1 MRLSSLAARPFL
13 PRTFPGV
20 LSLSLLCALAFP
32 LSVVAQHFGNAHID
46 VRLVGA
52 DSVLVEVSA
61 DREDFY
67 NTVQAFPDVHKGT
80 LDSFVALY
88 QQRMEVYL
96 QSRVHLRADGK
107 AVRLAA
113 VRWKPGGQGRED
125 ALDSA
130 SLRVPFHAITLG
142 GRLPASP
149 KVLTVRAD
157 LWVERPDRPRIT
169 MVEYAFFEGDYAL
182 RRQWT
187 PTERTVRFPLT
198 SDSLEVMRKTPPL
211 PATIRV
217 PVDHAGH
224 GH

>member
-1 MRLSSLAARPFL
+1 MLGRFRVLFFVFSLPLLVAAE
-13 PRTFPGV
+13 
-20 LSLSLLCALAFP
+20 
-32 LSVVAQHFGNAHID
+32 HFGNAHID

-67 NTVQAFPDVHKGT
+67 NTVRTFPDVHKGT

-88 QQRMEVYL
+88 QHRMEVYL

-107 AVRLAA
+107 AVPLAA

-130 SLRVPFHAITLG
+130 SLHVPFHAITLG
-142 GRLPASP
+142 GRLPAAS
-149 KVLTVRAD
+149 KSLSIRAD

-169 MVEYAFFEGDYAL
+169 MVEYAFFEGDHVL

-187 PTERTVRFPLT
+187 PTERTIRFPLT

-224 GH
+224 AH